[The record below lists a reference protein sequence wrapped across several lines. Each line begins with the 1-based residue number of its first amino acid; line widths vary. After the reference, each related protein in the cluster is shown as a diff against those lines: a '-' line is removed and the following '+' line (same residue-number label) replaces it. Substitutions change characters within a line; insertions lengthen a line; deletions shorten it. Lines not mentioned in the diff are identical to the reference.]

1 MSIQPV
7 ATGREAVG
15 TERSAKGRR
24 RPGRPATSLAARMWR
39 ARMMYLMMLPGLLY
53 FVVFRYVPLLGNV
66 AAFQD
71 YSPFLG
77 FSGSQW
83 VGFHNFTSMFS
94 DPQLITAAQN
104 TVVLSFLQI
113 VFAFP
118 APIALAILLNSL
130 MSERIKR
137 WVQAVVYLPHFISW
151 VIVIAIFQQL
161 LGGDGLLTDLM
172 TAHGTQSLAIMNDPH
187 WFKSLITAQVI
198 WKETGWNTIIFLA
211 AITRIDSQLYES
223 AAADGAGPWRRMW
236 HVTLPGLR
244 AVLVLMLILRL
255 GNVLTVGFEQIL
267 LQQKTVGAATAQVLD
282 TFVYTRGVVGG
293 DWGLATAAG
302 LLKGAIC
309 TVLVVVANK
318 LVKRTGSEGA
328 F

>member
-1 MSIQPV
+1 MSVEPV
-7 ATGREAVG
+7 ARE
-15 TERSAKGRR
+15 
-24 RPGRPATSLAARMWR
+24 RPAAPRPARVRPVGSLRTRMWR
-39 ARMMYLMMLPGLLY
+39 ARWMYLMMLPGLLY
-53 FVVFRYVPLLGNV
+53 FVVFRYLPLLGNV

-77 FSGSQW
+77 FSGSEW
-83 VGFHNFTSMFS
+83 VGFHNFTAMLG
-94 DPQLITAAQN
+94 DPQLITAAKN

-118 APIALAILLNSL
+118 APIALAILLNSV
-130 MSERIKR
+130 MSDRVKR
-137 WVQAVVYLPHFISW
+137 WVQAVVYLPHFVSW
-151 VIVIAIFQQL
+151 VIVIAIWQQL
-161 LGGDGLLTDLM
+161 LGGDGLVTNLFSD
-172 TAHGTQSLAIMNDPH
+172 HGTQSVAIMSDPH

-198 WKETGWNTIIFLA
+198 WKDTGWNTIIFLA
-211 AITRIDSQLYES
+211 AITRIDTQLYES
-223 AAADGAGPWRRMW
+223 AAVDGAGPWRRMW
-236 HVTLPGLR
+236 HITLPGMR

-267 LQQKTVGAATAQVLD
+267 LQQHTVGADTAQVLD

-309 TVLVVVANK
+309 TALVVAANK

>member
-1 MSIQPV
+1 MSVEPV
-7 ATGREAVG
+7 ERERLPA
-15 TERSAKGRR
+15 
-24 RPGRPATSLAARMWR
+24 RPAPTAHPARSLRSRMWR
-39 ARMMYLMMLPGLLY
+39 ARSMYLMMLPGLLY
-53 FVVFRYVPLLGNV
+53 FVVFCYVPLLGNV

-77 FSGSQW
+77 FSGSEW
-83 VGFHNFTSMFS
+83 VGFHNFAVMFD
-94 DPQLITAAQN
+94 DPQLVTAAKN

-113 VFAFP
+113 VFVFP
-118 APIALAILLNSL
+118 APIALAVLLNSV

-137 WVQAVVYLPHFISW
+137 WVQAVVYLPHFVSW
-151 VIVIAIFQQL
+151 VIVIAIWQQL
-161 LGGDGLLTDLM
+161 LGGDGLLTNLISD
-172 TAHGTQSLAIMNDPH
+172 HGTQSVAIMSDPH

-198 WKETGWNTIIFLA
+198 WKDTGWNTIIFLA

-223 AAADGAGPWRRMW
+223 AAADGAGPWRRIW
-236 HVTLPGLR
+236 HVTLPGMR
-244 AVLVLMLILRL
+244 GVLVLMLILRL

-267 LQQKTVGAATAQVLD
+267 LQQHTVGAETAQVLD

-302 LLKGAIC
+302 LLKGVIA
-309 TVLVVVANK
+309 TTLVVAANK

>member
-1 MSIQPV
+1 MPIEL
-7 ATGREAVG
+7 AAA
-15 TERSAKGRR
+15 ERPSGSHRR
-24 RPGRPATSLAARMWR
+24 RSLSAPTSLGARMWR
-39 ARMMYLMMLPGLLY
+39 ARLMYLMMLPGLLY
-53 FVVFRYVPLLGNV
+53 FVVFRYLPLLGNV

-83 VGFHNFTSMFS
+83 VGFSNFTSMFS

-137 WVQAVVYLPHFISW
+137 WIQAVVYLPHFISW
-151 VIVIAIFQQL
+151 VIVIAIWQQL
-161 LGGDGLLTDLM
+161 MGGDGLLTNM
-172 TAHGTQSLAIMNDPH
+172 VAEHGTQSLGIMNDPH

-211 AITRIDSQLYES
+211 AISRIDSQLYES
-223 AAADGAGPWRRMW
+223 AAADGAGPWRRIW
-236 HVTLPGLR
+236 HITLPGMR

-267 LQQKTVGAATAQVLD
+267 LQQKIVGMETAQVLD

-309 TVLVVVANK
+309 TVLVVVVNK
-318 LVKRTGSEGA
+318 IVKRTGSEGA

>member
-1 MSIQPV
+1 MSIESV
-7 ATGREAVG
+7 AA
-15 TERSAKGRR
+15 ERSADS
-24 RPGRPATSLAARMWR
+24 RPPRIHPKASLGARMWR
-39 ARMMYLMMLPGLLY
+39 ARLMYLMMLPGLLY

-83 VGFHNFTSMFS
+83 VGLHNFTAMFS
-94 DPQLITAAQN
+94 DPQLITAAKN
-104 TVVLSFLQI
+104 TLVLSFLQI

-137 WVQAVVYLPHFISW
+137 WVQAVVYLPHFVSW
-151 VIVIAIFQQL
+151 VIVIAIWQQL
-161 LGGDGLLTDLM
+161 LGGDGLLTNLISD
-172 TAHGTQSLAIMNDPH
+172 HGSQSVAIMSDPH
-187 WFKSLITAQVI
+187 WFKSLITTQVI

-236 HVTLPGLR
+236 HVTLPGMR

-267 LQQKTVGAATAQVLD
+267 LQQNTVGADTAQVLD

-309 TVLVVVANK
+309 TALVVAANK

>member
-1 MSIQPV
+1 MSAEPV
-7 ATGREAVG
+7 ARELPPA
-15 TERSAKGRR
+15 
-24 RPGRPATSLAARMWR
+24 RPAPKARPAGSMRTRVWR
-39 ARMMYLMMLPGLLY
+39 ARSMYLMMLPGLLY
-53 FVVFRYVPLLGNV
+53 FVVFCYVPLLGNV

-77 FSGSQW
+77 FSGSEW
-83 VGFHNFTSMFS
+83 VGFHNFAVMFD
-94 DPQLITAAQN
+94 DPQLVVAAKN

-113 VFAFP
+113 VFVFP
-118 APIALAILLNSL
+118 VPIALAVLLNSV

-137 WVQAVVYLPHFISW
+137 WVQAVVYLPHFVSW
-151 VIVIAIFQQL
+151 VIVIAIWQQL
-161 LGGDGLLTDLM
+161 LGGDGLLTNLIAD
-172 TAHGTQSLAIMNDPH
+172 HGTQSVAIMSDPH
-187 WFKSLITAQVI
+187 WFKSLVTAQVI
-198 WKETGWNTIIFLA
+198 WKDTGWNTIIFLA

-223 AAADGAGPWRRMW
+223 AAVDGAGPWRRIW
-236 HVTLPGLR
+236 HVTLPGMR
-244 AVLVLMLILRL
+244 GVLVLMLILRL

-267 LQQKTVGAATAQVLD
+267 LQQHTVGAETAQVLD

-302 LLKGAIC
+302 LLKGVIA
-309 TVLVVVANK
+309 TTLVVAANK

>member
-1 MSIQPV
+1 MSVEPV
-7 ATGREAVG
+7 ARERPSA
-15 TERSAKGRR
+15 RSATKA
-24 RPGRPATSLAARMWR
+24 RPAGSLRTRMWR
-39 ARMMYLMMLPGLLY
+39 ARWMYLMMLPGLLF
-53 FVVFRYVPLLGNV
+53 FVVFCYVPLLGNV

-83 VGFHNFTSMFS
+83 VGFHNFAVMLD
-94 DPQLITAAQN
+94 DPQLVTAAKN

-118 APIALAILLNSL
+118 APIALAVLLNSV
-130 MSERIKR
+130 MSERVKR
-137 WVQAVVYLPHFISW
+137 WVQAVVYLPHFVSW
-151 VIVIAIFQQL
+151 VIVIAIWQQL
-161 LGGDGLLTDLM
+161 LGGDGLVTNLISD
-172 TAHGTQSLAIMNDPH
+172 HGTQSVAIMSDPH

-198 WKETGWNTIIFLA
+198 WKDTGWNTIIFLA

-223 AAADGAGPWRRMW
+223 AAVDGAGPWRRIW
-236 HVTLPGLR
+236 HVTLPGMR
-244 AVLVLMLILRL
+244 GVLVLMLILRL

-267 LQQKTVGAATAQVLD
+267 LQQHTVGMETAQVLD

-293 DWGLATAAG
+293 DWGLAAAAG
-302 LLKGAIC
+302 LLKGVIC
-309 TVLVVVANK
+309 TALVVAANK

>member
-1 MSIQPV
+1 MSVEPV
-7 ATGREAVG
+7 ARE
-15 TERSAKGRR
+15 
-24 RPGRPATSLAARMWR
+24 RPHARPAPKARPAGSLRTRMWR
-39 ARMMYLMMLPGLLY
+39 ARSMYLMMLPGLLF
-53 FVVFRYVPLLGNV
+53 FVVFCYVPLLGNI

-71 YSPFLG
+71 YSPYLG
-77 FSGSQW
+77 FSGSEW
-83 VGFHNFTSMFS
+83 VGFHNFAVMFD
-94 DPQLITAAQN
+94 DPQLVTAAKN

-118 APIALAILLNSL
+118 APIALAVLLNSV
-130 MSERIKR
+130 MSERVKR
-137 WVQAVVYLPHFISW
+137 WVQAVVYLPHFVSW
-151 VIVIAIFQQL
+151 VIVIAIWQQL
-161 LGGDGLLTDLM
+161 LGGDGLLTNLISD
-172 TAHGTQSLAIMNDPH
+172 HGTQSVAVMSDPH

-198 WKETGWNTIIFLA
+198 WKDTGWNTIIFLA

-223 AAADGAGPWRRMW
+223 AAVDGAGPWRRIW
-236 HVTLPGLR
+236 HVTLPGMR
-244 AVLVLMLILRL
+244 GVLVLMLILRL

-267 LQQKTVGAATAQVLD
+267 LQQHTVGMETAQVLD

-302 LLKGAIC
+302 LLKGVIA
-309 TVLVVVANK
+309 TALVVTANK

>member
-1 MSIQPV
+1 
-7 ATGREAVG
+7 
-15 TERSAKGRR
+15 
-24 RPGRPATSLAARMWR
+24 MWR
-39 ARMMYLMMLPGLLY
+39 ARTMYLMMLPGLLY
-53 FVVFRYVPLLGNV
+53 FVVFCYVPLLGNI

-77 FSGSQW
+77 FSASQW
-83 VGFHNFTSMFS
+83 VGFHNFAVMFD
-94 DPQLITAAQN
+94 DPQLVTAAKN

-118 APIALAILLNSL
+118 APIALAVMLNSV

-137 WVQAVVYLPHFISW
+137 WVQAVVYLPHFVSW
-151 VIVIAIFQQL
+151 VIVIAIWQQL
-161 LGGDGLLTDLM
+161 LGGDGLLTNLISD
-172 TAHGTQSLAIMNDPH
+172 HGTQSVAIMSDPH

-198 WKETGWNTIIFLA
+198 WKDTGWNTIIFLA

-223 AAADGAGPWRRMW
+223 AAVDGAGTWRRLW
-236 HVTLPGLR
+236 HVTLPGMR
-244 AVLVLMLILRL
+244 GVLVLMLILRL

-267 LQQKTVGAATAQVLD
+267 LQQHTVGAETAQVLD

-302 LLKGAIC
+302 LLKGVIA
-309 TVLVVVANK
+309 TTLVVAANK
-318 LVKRTGSEGA
+318 FVKRTGSEGA